1 MSALTGATAGS
12 VPCAKRRSLLQ
23 EHKLGLGLSRVLY
36 VHSDALRGPDFEVPS
51 NRCQQWHTTIV
62 MAHGR
67 SMTPLFCNNV
77 FGSREFC
84 QSPKLLT
91 LQALVAS

>member
-51 NRCQQWHTTIV
+51 KQMST
-62 MAHGR
+62 MAHDYCDG
-67 SMTPLFCNNV
+67 TWQEHDTFV
-77 FGSREFC
+77 
-84 QSPKLLT
+84 
-91 LQALVAS
+91 LQQCVWQP